1 MTEEEGLEGVEEAG
15 GMADPSQQKVVAV
28 MPTLQAQEDA
38 VAVITAV
45 FHNNRQNHPSNSIS
59 KRGRVAAVGARGGPV
74 RRH

>member
-1 MTEEEGLEGVEEAG
+1 VTEKEGLEGVEEAG

-28 MPTLQAQEDA
+28 MSTLQAQEDA

-45 FHNNRQNHPSNSIS
+45 FHNNRQNHPINSIS
-59 KRGRVAAVGARGGPV
+59 KRGRVAVVEARGGPV